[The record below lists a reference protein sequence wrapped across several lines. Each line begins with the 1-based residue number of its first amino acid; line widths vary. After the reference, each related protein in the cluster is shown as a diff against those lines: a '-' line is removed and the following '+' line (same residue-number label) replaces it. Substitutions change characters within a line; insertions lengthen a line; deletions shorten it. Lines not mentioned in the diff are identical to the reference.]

1 MSASRPPTLDANAAA
16 RWAALLPSQ
25 SLAVS
30 PWLHEEVARRMEERL
45 QWMTLKPA
53 SWLHWEPLRGGVQ
66 AQALL
71 ERRYPNSACFVLE
84 PQVER
89 ARVASK
95 LIAKSWWNI
104 RHWIGPKLHFGPPSE
119 PVQMLWANMALHM
132 ASDPQALITQWH
144 RLLASDG
151 FLMFSC
157 LGPDTLGQLRGVYA
171 QQGWPLPS
179 HDFTD
184 MHDWGDM
191 LVGAGF
197 AEPIMDMER
206 ITLSYSSPEALL
218 DELRQLGRNLSVHR
232 FAGLRGRGWKE
243 RWMDAVRAGLAPTG
257 ADGRLS
263 LTFEVVYGHAFKPKP
278 RLNVAPVT
286 SISLDEMRAAL
297 RQPRSGA
304 IGVDA

>member
-1 MSASRPPTLDANAAA
+1 
-16 RWAALLPSQ
+16 
-25 SLAVS
+25 
-30 PWLHEEVARRMEERL
+30 MEERL

-53 SWLHWEPLRGGVQ
+53 TWLHWEPLRGGVQ

-71 ERRYPNSACFVLE
+71 ERRYPDSECFVLE
-84 PQVER
+84 AQVER
-89 ARVASK
+89 AQAAHK
-95 LIAKSWWNI
+95 LIAKPWWNVK
-104 RHWIGPKLHFGPPSE
+104 HWTGPKQRFETPPA

-132 ASDPQALITQWH
+132 APDPQALIAQWH
-144 RLLASDG
+144 SLLASDG

-157 LGPDTLGQLRGVYA
+157 LGPDTLGQLRRVYA

-218 DELRQLGRNLSVHR
+218 DELRQLGRNLNIRR
-232 FAGLRGRGWKE
+232 FKGLRGQGWKA
-243 RWMDAVRAGLAPTG
+243 RWLDAVRTGLTPAGG
-257 ADGRLS
+257 DGRLS
-263 LTFEVVYGHAFKPKP
+263 LTLEVVYGHAFKPKP
-278 RLNVAPVT
+278 RLAVAPQT
-286 SISLDEMRAAL
+286 SISLDEMRTAL
-297 RQPRSGA
+297 RQSRSGVA
-304 IGVDA
+304 

>member
-1 MSASRPPTLDANAAA
+1 MTSSRPPTLDPIAAA
-16 RWAALLPSQ
+16 RWA
-25 SLAVS
+25 SLWPARAQAAS

-45 QWMTLKPA
+45 QWMTLKP
-53 SWLHWEPLRGGVQ
+53 STWLHWEPLRGGVQ

-71 ERRYPNSACFVLE
+71 ERRYPSSACFMPVS
-84 PQVER
+84 PMDS
-89 ARVASK
+89 AGAATK
-95 LIAKSWWNI
+95 IKAKPWWSVQ
-104 RHWIGPKLHFGPPSE
+104 RWVGPKRHFRLPES

-132 ASDPQALITQWH
+132 AADPQGLIKQWH
-144 RLLASDG
+144 SLLASDG

-157 LGPDTLGQLRGVYA
+157 LGPDTLGQLRRVYA

-197 AEPIMDMER
+197 AEPVMDMEP
-206 ITLSYSSPEALL
+206 ITLSFSSPETLL
-218 DELRQLGRNLSVHR
+218 NELRQLGRNLNIHR
-232 FAGLRGRGWKE
+232 FPGLRGRGWRA
-243 RWMDAVRAGLAPTG
+243 RWTEVVRAGLASASP
-257 ADGRLS
+257 DGRLS
-263 LTFEVVYGHAFKPKP
+263 VTFEVVYGHAFKPKP
-278 RLNVAPVT
+278 RLLVAPQT

-304 IGVDA
+304 A

>member
-1 MSASRPPTLDANAAA
+1 MPTSRPPTLDATAAA

-25 SLAVS
+25 PMAAS
-30 PWLHEEVARRMEERL
+30 PWLHEEVARRMEDRL

-53 SWLHWEPLRGGVQ
+53 TWLHWEPLRGGVQ

-71 ERRYPNSACFVLE
+71 ERRYPNSECFMPE
-84 PQVER
+84 MPMDS
-89 ARVASK
+89 AGAASK
-95 LIAKSWWNI
+95 FIAKPWWSPQ
-104 RHWIGPKLHFGPPSE
+104 RWMGPKRHFRLPDA

-132 ASDPQALITQWH
+132 APDPQALIAQWH
-144 RLLASDG
+144 SLLASDG

-157 LGPDTLGQLRGVYA
+157 LGPDTLGQLRRVYA

-218 DELRQLGRNLSVHR
+218 DELRQLGRNLNIHR
-232 FAGLRGRGWKE
+232 FAGLRGRGWKA
-243 RWMDAVRAGLAPTG
+243 RWLEAVRAGLTPPG
-257 ADGRLS
+257 GDGRLTV
-263 LTFEVVYGHAFKPKP
+263 TFEVVYGHAFKPKP
-278 RLNVAPVT
+278 RLAVAPQT

-304 IGVDA
+304 A

>member
-1 MSASRPPTLDANAAA
+1 MPTSRPPTLDANAAT
-16 RWAALLPSQ
+16 RWAALVHSQ
-25 SLAVS
+25 PMAAS
-30 PWLHEEVARRMEERL
+30 PWLHEEVARRMEDRL

-53 SWLHWEPLRGGVQ
+53 IWLHWEPLRGGVQ

-71 ERRYPNSACFVLE
+71 ERRYPNSECFM
-84 PQVER
+84 PGTHMDT
-89 ARVASK
+89 AGAASN
-95 LIAKSWWNI
+95 LIAKPWWSPQ
-104 RHWIGPKLHFGPPSE
+104 RWMGPKRHFRLPPE

-132 ASDPQALITQWH
+132 APDPQALIAQWH

-157 LGPDTLGQLRGVYA
+157 LGPDTLGQLRRVYA

-206 ITLSYSSPEALL
+206 ITLSYSSPQSLL
-218 DELRQLGRNLSVHR
+218 DELRQLGRNLNVYR
-232 FAGLRGRGWKE
+232 FPGLRGRGWKA
-243 RWMDAVRAGLAPTG
+243 RWIDAVRAGLATPG
-257 ADGRLS
+257 GDGRLS

-278 RLNVAPVT
+278 HLAVAPQT

-297 RQPRSGA
+297 RRPRSGSGSA
-304 IGVDA
+304 

>member
-1 MSASRPPTLDANAAA
+1 MPTSRPPTLDATAAA
-16 RWAALLPSQ
+16 RWAALLPPQSQ
-25 SLAVS
+25 AAS
-30 PWLHEEVARRMEERL
+30 PWLHEEVARRMEDRL
-45 QWMTLKPA
+45 QWMTMKPA
-53 SWLHWEPLRGGVQ
+53 TWLHWEPLRGGVQ

-71 ERRYPNSACFVLE
+71 ARRYPDSECFVLE
-84 PQVER
+84 AHVER

-95 LIAKSWWNI
+95 LIAKPWWNVK
-104 RHWIGPKLHFGPPSE
+104 HWTGPKQRFEVPPA

-132 ASDPQALITQWH
+132 APDPQAFIAQWH
-144 RLLASDG
+144 GLLASDG

-157 LGPDTLGQLRGVYA
+157 LGPDTLGQLRQVYA

-206 ITLSYSSPEALL
+206 ITLSYSTPEALL
-218 DELRQLGRNLSVHR
+218 DELRQLGRNLNIHR
-232 FAGLRGRGWKE
+232 FPGLRGRGWKAC
-243 RWMDAVRAGLAPTG
+243 WLDAVRTGLTPAGG
-257 ADGRLS
+257 DGRLS

-278 RLNVAPVT
+278 RLNVAPQT
-286 SISLDEMRAAL
+286 SISLDDMREAL
-297 RQPRSGA
+297 RQPRSNA
-304 IGVDA
+304 A